1 MPTRKQATKTTKKAA
16 KKGGKKGGKKS
27 TGKSAASRAETGSVP
42 PYGEAI
48 RGAIARGDTRE
59 MKDLA
64 ASTRKWLDD
73 VESALQ
79 ELESNL

>member
-1 MPTRKQATKTTKKAA
+1 MPTRKKATKTTKKSS
-16 KKGGKKGGKKS
+16 KKAGKKS
-27 TGKSAASRAETGSVP
+27 TRKSAASRTETGPVP

>member
-1 MPTRKQATKTTKKAA
+1 MPTRKKATKTTKKS
-16 KKGGKKGGKKS
+16 GKKGGKKS
-27 TGKSAASRAETGSVP
+27 TKKSTARAIEGGPVP

-64 ASTRKWLDD
+64 ASTRKWMAD
-73 VESALQ
+73 VQSALD

>member
-1 MPTRKQATKTTKKAA
+1 MPTRKKATKTTKKSS
-16 KKGGKKGGKKS
+16 KKSGKKS
-27 TGKSAASRAETGSVP
+27 TKKSAGSRAETGPVP

-73 VESALQ
+73 VESALR

>member
-1 MPTRKQATKTTKKAA
+1 MPTRKKATKTTKKSS
-16 KKGGKKGGKKS
+16 KKGGKKS
-27 TGKSAASRAETGSVP
+27 SRKTAASRAETGPVP

>member
-1 MPTRKQATKTTKKAA
+1 MPTGKKATKAGKKAG
-16 KKGGKKGGKKS
+16 KKATKKGGKKS
-27 TGKSAASRAETGSVP
+27 TKTSARAESGAVP

-64 ASTRKWLDD
+64 ASTRKWMAD
-73 VESALQ
+73 VESALEQ
-79 ELESNL
+79 LESNLE

>member
-1 MPTRKQATKTTKKAA
+1 MPTRKKATKTTKKA
-16 KKGGKKGGKKS
+16 GKKGGKKS
-27 TGKSAASRAETGSVP
+27 TKTSAARGVEGGPVP

-64 ASTRKWLDD
+64 ASTRKWLSD
-73 VESALQ
+73 VESALE
-79 ELESNL
+79 ELESNLE

>member
-1 MPTRKQATKTTKKAA
+1 MPTRKKATKTTKKA
-16 KKGGKKGGKKS
+16 GKKGGKKS
-27 TGKSAASRAETGSVP
+27 SKKRAAGRAESGAVP

-64 ASTRKWLDD
+64 ASTRKWLAD
-73 VESALQ
+73 VQSALEQ
-79 ELESNL
+79 LESNLEEA